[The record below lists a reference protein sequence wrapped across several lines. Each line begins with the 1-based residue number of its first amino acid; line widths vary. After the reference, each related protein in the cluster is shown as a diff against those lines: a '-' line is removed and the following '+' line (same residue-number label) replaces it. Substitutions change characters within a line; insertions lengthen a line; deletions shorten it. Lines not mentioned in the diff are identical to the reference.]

1 MHALLVAPDAVRP
14 PGAFD
19 GLRTHLGHPP
29 LPAVYFSTLPAGDTG
44 GELLP
49 AGAAKFTGKDEQE
62 VRALPPHG
70 KGGKIYRRCRA
81 LVHVCPDPLQPT
93 ARRRSTRSDAHH
105 GAPHSPCCLFES
117 YGCHLCFQRRQW
129 SRASCNVL
137 PGAPRCVR
145 VGSTRRDRVRSTWAE
160 DTASCRVY
168 ARAASHSLTAP
179 DRAGHCD
186 AASPLGFAP
195 ALPIV
200 LLCQRNRLWRRPT
213 RAVR

>member
-1 MHALLVAPDAVRP
+1 MDHSPAQ
-14 PGAFD
+14 
-19 GLRTHLGHPP
+19 
-29 LPAVYFSTLPAGDTG
+29 AVYFSALSVSDTG
-44 GELLP
+44 GELLR
-49 AGAAKFTGKDEQE
+49 AGAAKFNGEAVQE
-62 VRALPPHG
+62 VHALPVDG
-70 KGGKIYRRCRA
+70 KCGKPLRRCRA
-81 LVHVCPDPLQPT
+81 VVYVPPDPLQPT
-93 ARRRSTRSDAHH
+93 MSQVRPKLMHTQ
-105 GAPHSPCCLFES
+105 GAPYSPCRLFES

-160 DTASCRVY
+160 ATASCRVY

-186 AASPLGFAP
+186 AASPPGFAP

-200 LLCQRNRLWRRPT
+200 LLCQRSRLWRRPT